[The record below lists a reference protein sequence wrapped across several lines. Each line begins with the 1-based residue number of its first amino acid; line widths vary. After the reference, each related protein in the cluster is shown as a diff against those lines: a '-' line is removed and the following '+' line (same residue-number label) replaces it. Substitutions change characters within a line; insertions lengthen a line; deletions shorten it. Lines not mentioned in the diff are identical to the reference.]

1 LDWTTLE
8 KIGLTHGEIKTY
20 LALLKLGASS
30 TGPIAKQ
37 SGVSRSKVYMILDKL
52 EKKGL
57 ASHVEKS
64 GVVYFQAVEPGKIKD
79 YIKDQQEQL
88 KNLEEEF
95 DKFLPQLQAFHSQP
109 GQTHNITVY
118 QGMKG
123 LKVAHEHTYLKL
135 KRGEEYYVLGVPQ
148 YQPWEHL
155 HYWVKDHRRR
165 DEAGIKC
172 KMLFNSDA
180 DRKLM
185 KNRNSFRLSEARYMP
200 TEIRTPAYFTIYKD
214 TTLITIPSK
223 DPISIEIVSN
233 EITDAFKA
241 YFGEFWKRSKPYKS

>member
-1 LDWTTLE
+1 MNWTTLE

-20 LALLKLGASS
+20 LALLKLGLSS
-30 TGPIAKQ
+30 TGPVAKQ

-79 YIKDQQEQL
+79 YIKDQQEEL
-88 KNLEEEF
+88 KSIEEEF
-95 DKFLPQLQAFHSQP
+95 ERFLPQLEAFHRAR
-109 GQTHNITVY
+109 GQTHQITVY

-123 LKVAHEHTYLKL
+123 MKAAHEHTYLKL

-165 DEAGIKC
+165 DAAGIRC

-180 DRKLM
+180 ERKLM
-185 KNRNSFRLSEARYMP
+185 ENRNSYRYAEARYMP
-200 TEIRTPAYFTIYKD
+200 TDIKTPAYFTIYKD
-214 TTLITIPSK
+214 TTLISIPSAE
-223 DPISIEIVSN
+223 PIAIEIVSR
-233 EITDAFKA
+233 EITDAFRA
-241 YFGEFWKRSKPYKS
+241 YFDAFWKLSKPFR

>member
-8 KIGLTHGEIKTY
+8 KIGLTRGEIKSY
-20 LALLKLGASS
+20 LALLRLGPSS
-30 TGPIAKQ
+30 TGPIAKN
-37 SGVSRSKVYMILDKL
+37 SGVSRSKIYVILDKL

-57 ASHVEKS
+57 ASHVEKN
-64 GVVYFQAVEPGKIKD
+64 GVIYFQAVEPGKIKD

-88 KNLEEEF
+88 KSLEEEF
-95 DKFLPQLQAFHSQP
+95 EKFLPQLESFHRQP
-109 GQTHNITVY
+109 GEMHSITVY

-155 HYWVKDHRRR
+155 HYWAKDHRRR
-165 DEAGIKC
+165 DDAGIRC

-180 DRKLM
+180 DKKLM
-185 KNRNSFRLSEARYMP
+185 KNRNSYKYAEARYMP
-200 TEIRTPAYFTIYKD
+200 TDIRTPAYFTIYKD

-223 DPISIEIVSN
+223 DPIAIEIVSQ
-233 EITDAFKA
+233 EITNAFMA
-241 YFGEFWKRSKPYKS
+241 YFDEFWKRSTPYKN

>member
-20 LALLKLGASS
+20 LALLKLGPSS

-79 YIKDQQEQL
+79 YIKEQQEQL
-88 KNLEEEF
+88 KSLEEEF
-95 DKFLPQLQAFHSQP
+95 EKFLPQLESFHRAQEALH
-109 GQTHNITVY
+109 QITVY
-118 QGMKG
+118 QGLKG

-135 KRGEEYYVLGVPQ
+135 KKGDEYYVLGVPQ

-155 HYWVKDHRRR
+155 HYWGKDHRRR
-165 DEAGIKC
+165 SDAGIRC
-172 KMLFNSDA
+172 RMLFNSDA
-180 DRKLM
+180 DPKLL
-185 KNRNSFRLSEARYMP
+185 KNRNSFRHCEARYMP
-200 TEIRTPAYFTIYKD
+200 TDLRTPAYFTIYKD
-214 TTLITIPSK
+214 TTLISIPSK
-223 DPISIEIVSN
+223 DPIAIEIVSR
-233 EITDAFKA
+233 EITDAFMA
-241 YFGEFWKRSKPYKS
+241 YFNEFWKRSKPFR